1 MSKFKPGDKIVL
13 EINNV
18 LDMNSTEYYKFIN
31 EKGIEYNLWT
41 AVNIDNCAE
50 LLSEYSENNKAW
62 KLAQKIL
69 ADKDDNGYNLNE
81 ILEIFGTTKILD
93 VFKNNT
99 YTEVVE
105 KITKWENSK
114 IQIGDIVCCNESY
127 GLVLSENQICFRVI
141 MGDGVQTEWY
151 KERCTKTKKHIDLSK
166 ILNQINGD
174 END

>member
-18 LDMNSTEYYKFIN
+18 LDMCLTENYKFLD
-31 EKGIEYNLWT
+31 EKGIEYDFC
-41 AVNIDNCAE
+41 AANIDNCAE

-69 ADKDDNGYNLNE
+69 AGKDDNGYNSNE
-81 ILEIFGTTKILD
+81 LLEIFGTINIHN

-141 MGDGVQTEWY
+141 MGNGIQTEWY

>member
-18 LDMNSTEYYKFIN
+18 LDMDSTEYYKFIN
-31 EKGIEYNLWT
+31 EKGIEYDFC
-41 AVNIDNCAE
+41 AANIDNCAE

-69 ADKDDNGYNLNE
+69 AGGYNSTEL
-81 ILEIFGTTKILD
+81 LEIFGTTYIRN

-99 YTEVVE
+99 YTKAAE

-114 IQIGDIVCCNESY
+114 IQIGDIVCCDKNY
-127 GLVLSENQICFRVI
+127 GLVLSKNQICFRVI
-141 MGDGVQTEWY
+141 MGNGIQTEWY

>member
-13 EINNV
+13 EIDNV
-18 LDMNSTEYYKFIN
+18 IGMHLTEYYKFIN
-31 EKGIEYNLWT
+31 EKGIEYDFC
-41 AVNIDNCAE
+41 AENIDDCAK
-50 LLSEYSENNKAW
+50 LLSEYSENNNAW

-69 ADKDDNGYNLNE
+69 ANKDDNGYDSNE
-81 ILEIFGTTKILD
+81 LLEIFDTASIRNI
-93 VFKNNT
+93 FKNNT
-99 YTEVVE
+99 YTEIVE
-105 KITKWENSK
+105 KITKWENRK
-114 IQIGDIVCCNESY
+114 ICVGDIVCNHGNY